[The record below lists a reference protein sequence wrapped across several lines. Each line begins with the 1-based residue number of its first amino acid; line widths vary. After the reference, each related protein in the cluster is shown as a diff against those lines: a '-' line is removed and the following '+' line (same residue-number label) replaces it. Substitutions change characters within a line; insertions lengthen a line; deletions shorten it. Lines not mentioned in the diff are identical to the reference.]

1 MKIDYRKPV
10 PADGPKLAA
19 MARLC
24 FTETFGPMYAPAD
37 LAAHL
42 ERMFGPGGLPAEI
55 EDPMVRIMMAADG
68 DAVAAYVKLAAMT
81 LPVDHPAGSLEIKQ
95 FYVLGPWQGAGIA
108 PKLMDWA
115 VSEARGAGA
124 PAIFLSVWSE
134 NARAIA
140 FYRRH
145 GFEIV
150 GEAPFTVGAR
160 TDIDPVMGLFL

>member
-1 MKIDYRKPV
+1 M
-10 PADGPKLAA
+10 
-19 MARLC
+19 
-24 FTETFGPMYAPAD
+24 
-37 LAAHL
+37 
-42 ERMFGPGGLPAEI
+42 
-55 EDPMVRIMMAADG
+55 
-68 DAVAAYVKLAAMT
+68 
-81 LPVDHPAGSLEIKQ
+81 
-95 FYVLGPWQGAGIA
+95 LGPWQGAGIA

-124 PAIFLSVWSE
+124 RRHLPQRLVE

-160 TDIDPVMGLFL
+160 TDIDPVMGLLL